1 MDVRE
6 IIRNLIAE
14 ALKDLDISVE
24 QILLDHPTEI
34 SHGDYSTSVAMS
46 LAKKMK
52 ANPLDLAEQIVTKI
66 NKHEYIES
74 INVAGVGF
82 INFFL
87 SQKFY
92 EDSLARINFD
102 FGKTNIHDGKTIL
115 V

>member
-87 SQKFY
+87 
-92 EDSLARINFD
+92 
-102 FGKTNIHDGKTIL
+102 
-115 V
+115 